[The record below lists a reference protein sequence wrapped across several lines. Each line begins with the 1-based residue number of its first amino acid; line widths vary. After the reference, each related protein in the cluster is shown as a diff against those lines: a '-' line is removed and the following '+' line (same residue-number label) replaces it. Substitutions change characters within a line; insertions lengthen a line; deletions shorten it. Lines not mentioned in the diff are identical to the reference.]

1 MKPLTIGVRGT
12 GVYISAQEARR
23 LITPDQAR
31 WYARLLEDAAGQAL
45 AASRCAECADR
56 AESICGTCS
65 ARICGSKP
73 CLEIHDHGKEPL

>member
-31 WYARLLEDAAGQAL
+31 WYARLLEDAADQAL
-45 AASRCAECADR
+45 AACGCAECTGR
-56 AESICGTCS
+56 SESICGECS
-65 ARICGSKP
+65 ARICGSDA
-73 CLEIHDHGKEPL
+73 CLKIHEHGRPL